1 MLANLDIVLQD
12 SEIQSLLK
20 QGFQPASSYYDPDGD
35 SVEFL
40 AENVAYHAQR
50 IDQTVTVFV
59 SNDDQRLVGYH
70 LSNVS
75 RLARN
80 ANDQR

>member
-1 MLANLDIVLQD
+1 MLANLDTVLQD

-20 QGFQPASSYYDPDGD
+20 EGFQPTTAYYDPDGD

-59 SNDDQRLVGYH
+59 SDDNERLVGYH

-75 RLARN
+75 RLARSG
-80 ANDQR
+80 NDQC